1 MAVDNAH
8 HARLAEAA
16 TATELRH
23 FAQGAAFASKFA
35 TAEGLSKRELGEV
48 AETFVAWKAA
58 DKALADYHAESAGA
72 EVEADAA
79 SSLPA
84 MLTMPS
90 ALVPTEYYI
99 RQD

>member
-8 HARLAEAA
+8 HARLVEAA

-23 FAQGAAFASKFA
+23 FAQGAAFTSKFA

-72 EVEADAA
+72 KATKDRPGISSSSVTSDRFRRAA
-79 SSLPA
+79 LSLHA
-84 MLTMPS
+84 
-90 ALVPTEYYI
+90 
-99 RQD
+99 

>member
-1 MAVDNAH
+1 MAVDDAR
-8 HARLAEAA
+8 HARLVEAA

-48 AETFVAWKAA
+48 AETSVAWKAA

-72 EVEADAA
+72 KATKDRPGI
-79 SSLPA
+79 SSSSV
-84 MLTMPS
+84 T
-90 ALVPTEYYI
+90 
-99 RQD
+99 RR